1 MQDILTS
8 LFSISVW
15 AFIFVSFGYLLV
27 KLIKDPEADAD
38 LEKIRP
44 VFGNKHLGIILSAWI
59 RLIAIGAVFALYVG
73 SRVLIH
79 DFLHKP
85 DTLIDVLGIIQEVAG
100 EHLIYSYG
108 SEYAVEQY
116 THQNL
121 YEYRNY
127 QRYINKLQSQKDFT
141 DFNRWLASGRSEQEI
156 KVELSRYIRLNCN
169 NYVDVYKLVSQL
181 YKRFRAEYYNSKR
194 KTNLK

>member
-1 MQDILTS
+1 MRDTLVS

-15 AFIFVSFGYLLV
+15 ALISVSFGYLLV

-44 VFGNKHLGIILSAWI
+44 ILGSKHLGIILSAWI
-59 RLIAIGAVFALYVG
+59 KLIAIGAIFAIYVG

-79 DFLHKP
+79 DFLYKP
-85 DTLIDVLGIIQEVAG
+85 DTQIDVLGLIQEVAG
-100 EHLIYSYG
+100 KHLIYSYG

-116 THQNL
+116 TNQNL

-127 QRYINKLQSQKDFT
+127 QRYVTKLKSQKDFT
-141 DFNRWLASGRSEQEI
+141 DFNRWLTSERSEQEI

-169 NYVDVYKLVSQL
+169 NYVDVYKLVSHL
-181 YKRFRAEYYNSKR
+181 YERFRAEYYNSKR